1 MHKINL
7 FSEYLSDR
15 YGRPVYRI
23 PLDLAL
29 SCPNRVKN
37 SGRGCIFCAEDGA
50 RARHLRHSLDLPA
63 QVKAGIEYAQKRY
76 DAKPPYI
83 AYFQAYTGT
92 YADAEKLK
100 KLYNEALSCAEFA
113 MVIIATRPDCL
124 EPPVL
129 KLLEELNSK
138 YELWIELGVQ
148 TACDRTLETIN
159 RGHDFAA
166 VKTAVQQLT
175 ERNIKTAAHVILGL
189 PGETEK
195 DFTATAEALSA
206 LPFSAVKLHNLLVL
220 KGTELAREY
229 AADPE
234 FVRPM
239 NEYEYASAAAAFL
252 KKLPNDWIVMR
263 VTADAPPEKVI
274 APKWWMKKGQFIDL
288 LKSMMD
294 SEDNLPGVATE
305 DGSKTLYQPEYRQYF
320 HSLAGAAAEAENK
333 FLKPSGLEEL
343 LEKHGNARVL
353 DIGFGLGYNAFA
365 ALDMARRLGKTVEI
379 VSCEKD
385 MAAVTNAAMLFEV
398 GSTQR
403 TILDSLSENGSWK
416 ESAGSIELVTGD
428 ARLIAPGTV
437 GDFEVIFLDGFSPDK
452 NPELWTYDF
461 IHELRGKLQVEGC
474 LVTYSAA
481 YPVRGALLRAGFNI
495 GESEPF
501 GRKRGGTVACL
512 PPRQPDIPLSEKEY
526 NIILK
531 STAGTPYRDFGLQSS
546 RKRIIKYH
554 AALVAK
560 LRKRGIP
567 RWFKQA

>member
-7 FSEYLSDR
+7 FSEYLSNR
-15 YGRPVYRI
+15 YGRPIYRI

-50 RARHLRHSLDLPA
+50 RARHLRHNLDLPG
-63 QVKAGIEYAQKRY
+63 QVKAGIEFAQNRY
-76 DAKPPYI
+76 NAKPPYI

-92 YADAEKLK
+92 FADAGKLRE
-100 KLYNEALSCAEFA
+100 LYYEALNRADFA

-148 TACDRTLETIN
+148 TACDKTLNIIN
-159 RGHDFAA
+159 RGHDFEA
-166 VKTAVQQLT
+166 VKTAVRELAT
-175 ERNIKTAAHVILGL
+175 RKIKTAAHVILGL

-195 DFTATAEALSA
+195 DYLVTANALST
-206 LPFSAVKLHNLLVL
+206 LPFSAIKLHNLLIL
-220 KGTELAREY
+220 KGTELARKY

-234 FVRPM
+234 FVQPL
-239 NEYEYASAAAAFL
+239 NEYEYAAAAAAFL
-252 KKLPNDWIVMR
+252 KRLPDDWIVMR
-263 VTADAPPEKVI
+263 VTADAPPEKII

-288 LKSMMD
+288 LQSMMND
-294 SEDNLPGVATE
+294 SATVPGVATE

-333 FLKPSGLEEL
+333 FLKPSGLETL
-343 LEKHGNARVL
+343 LEEKGHARVL

-365 ALDMARRLGKTVEI
+365 VLNAARQAGKTIEI
-379 VSCEKD
+379 ISCEKD
-385 MAAVTNAAMLFEV
+385 MSTLTNAAMLFDP
-398 GSTQR
+398 GSAER
-403 TILDSLSENGSWK
+403 KILETLADKGIWRENS
-416 ESAGSIELVTGD
+416 GSIELLTGD
-428 ARLIAPGTV
+428 ARLTAPESEGIF
-437 GDFEVIFLDGFSPDK
+437 DIIFLDGFSPDK

-461 IHELRGKLQVEGC
+461 IRALRGKLKAEGC

-481 YPVRGALLRAGFNI
+481 YPIRGALLRAGFNV

-501 GRKRGGTVACL
+501 GRKRGGSAAYL
-512 PPRQPDIPLSEKEY
+512 PPRVPDTPLTGKERD
-526 NIILK
+526 IILK
-531 STAGTPYRDFGLQSS
+531 STAGTPYRDFGLQNS

-560 LRKRGIP
+560 LRKRGVP
-567 RWFKQA
+567 RWFKQV